1 MKKQVTEYTNKK
13 DVDRKWYVID
23 ADGMVLGRLAS
34 QIAKQISGKNS
45 VSYTPSVD
53 VGDFVIVKNAEKI
66 ILKGSKVDQKKY
78 YKHSGYPGGLKTTS
92 FKAMLNKNPEFI
104 IMNAVKGMLPKN
116 KLANSMLT
124 KLKVYRGEAKN
135 HDAQLPQPLELKY

>member
-1 MKKQVTEYTNKK
+1 MKKQTTEYTNKK

-23 ADGMVLGRLAS
+23 ADGMVLGRLAT

-53 VGDFVIVKNAEKI
+53 VGDFIIVKNAEKI

-92 FKAMLNKNPEFI
+92 FKSMLNKNPEFI

-116 KLANSMLT
+116 KLASSMLK

-135 HDAQLPQPLELKY
+135 HEAQQPQPLELKY

>member
-34 QIAKQISGKNS
+34 QIAKQICGKNS

-53 VGDFVIVKNAEKI
+53 VGDFIIVKNAEKI
-66 ILKGSKVDQKKY
+66 ILKGSKIDQKKY

-92 FKAMLNKNPEFI
+92 FKSMLNKNPEFI

-116 KLANSMLT
+116 KLASSMLK

-135 HDAQLPQPLELKY
+135 HEAQQPQPLELKY

>member
-1 MKKQVTEYTNKK
+1 
-13 DVDRKWYVID
+13 
-23 ADGMVLGRLAS
+23 
-34 QIAKQISGKNS
+34 
-45 VSYTPSVD
+45 
-53 VGDFVIVKNAEKI
+53 
-66 ILKGSKVDQKKY
+66 
-78 YKHSGYPGGLKTTS
+78 
-92 FKAMLNKNPEFI
+92 MLNKNPEFI